1 MRVNVSR
8 AGVAASSCTL
18 VKIARSGDRRH
29 STLEAIM
36 WKWLGGIALAM
47 AWAVMPAPVR
57 AADISCKMNFQLS
70 GWSVFYQ
77 TATGSGTVHCS
88 NGQSMHVRIRVT
100 GGGLT
105 IGKSKI
111 DDGVG
116 QFTGVASVSEIK
128 GHYANAQVHA
138 GAEKSAQA
146 QVLTKGNVSLALSGT
161 GQGWNLG
168 IAFGA
173 FIIE

>member
-1 MRVNVSR
+1 
-8 AGVAASSCTL
+8 
-18 VKIARSGDRRH
+18 
-29 STLEAIM
+29 M
-36 WKWLGGIALAM
+36 WKKWLGCAALAL
-47 AWAVMPAPVR
+47 AWGGMPAPAK
-57 AADISCKMNFQLS
+57 AADISCKMDFQVS

-77 TATGSGTVHCS
+77 TATGSGVVRCD
-88 NGQSMHVRIRVT
+88 NGQSMHVRIRVK

-105 IGKSKI
+105 FGKTKI
-111 DDGVG
+111 TDGVG
-116 QFTGVASVSEIK
+116 KFTGVHGIGEIK
-128 GHYANAQVHA
+128 GHYANAEVHA
-138 GAEKSAQA
+138 GAEKSAAA

>member
-1 MRVNVSR
+1 
-8 AGVAASSCTL
+8 
-18 VKIARSGDRRH
+18 
-29 STLEAIM
+29 M
-36 WKWLGGIALAM
+36 WKWLGGIALAVM
-47 AWAVMPAPVR
+47 WMVMPASAK

-77 TATGSGTVHCS
+77 TASGSGTVRCS
-88 NGQSMHVRIRVT
+88 NGQSTHVKIRVK

-105 IGKSKI
+105 FGKSKI
-111 DDGVG
+111 TDGVG
-116 QFTGVASVSEIK
+116 KFTGVASIGEIK

-138 GAEKSAQA
+138 GAEKSASA

-161 GQGWNLG
+161 GEGWNLG